1 MKVRHSI
8 IAAFMGKTKD
18 RFSEYGESKTPIEK
32 INMVGQVKGVEGV
45 EIIFPYECEDVDAVK
60 KTLSDNNLVIS
71 AVNVNIKA
79 EPNLVNGSSSVPD
92 AIARHRAIE
101 IIQQGKEMAT
111 QLGADKVTCCP
122 LSDGYDYLF
131 QLNYADAWKNMVAVF
146 KTAAQYKPEIPLYLE
161 YKSQET
167 RVQCILD
174 TVAKTI
180 CMIRDIDESNLGIT
194 IDYGH
199 SIMVGESPAEAVCLA
214 ESSGIPYYIHV
225 NDNNK
230 KWDWDLIPASRNPW
244 DYMEM
249 FFYLKHFNYQGW
261 LTADMSPIRLDY
273 VNAFRRGVLATERI
287 IKAVERLDQ
296 DNVLAL
302 MKSRKSLE
310 IMEMLE
316 AALFR

>member
-18 RFSEYGESKTPIEK
+18 RFSEYGEVKTPVEK
-32 INMVGQVKGVEGV
+32 INMVGQVEGVEGV
-45 EIIFPYECEDVDAVK
+45 EIIFPYECEDVGAVK
-60 KTLSDNNLVIS
+60 KALADNRLEIS

-79 EPNLVNGSSSVPD
+79 EANLVNGSSSVPD
-92 AIARHRAIE
+92 IQARNRAIE
-101 IIQQGKEMAT
+101 IIQQGKEMAIE
-111 QLGADKVTCCP
+111 LGADKVTCCP

-131 QLNYADAWKNMVAVF
+131 QLNYQDAWKNMVDVF
-146 KTAAQYKPEIPLYLE
+146 REGAGYKPEIPLFLE

-174 TVAKTI
+174 TLAKTI
-180 CMIRDIDESNLGIT
+180 CMIRDIGADNMGIT

-199 SIMVGESPAEAVCLA
+199 SLMVGESPAEAVCLA
-214 ESSGIPYYIHV
+214 QSSGIPYYIHV

-230 KWDWDLIPASRNPW
+230 LWDWDLIPGTRNPW
-244 DYMEM
+244 DYLEM

-273 VNAFRRGVLATERI
+273 IKAFRRGVLRTEQAI
-287 IKAVERLDQ
+287 SAVNRLDQ
-296 DNVLAL
+296 EKVLHL
-302 MKSRKSLE
+302 MQQRKTLE
-310 IMEMLE
+310 IIQ
-316 AALFR
+316 